1 MKKLVKSEKAA
12 LLLCMGAIFMS
23 SASFAQNCAWGN
35 CTPQQM
41 QQEYQRNQLNQLQG
55 INNSLQQLQ
64 QQQQVAPAAGQW
76 SNTPQHQQLVPMQN
90 GFSNPPQT
98 RQNCYRD
105 GLGRIFCQ

>member
-1 MKKLVKSEKAA
+1 MKKLVKTKKAA
-12 LLLCMGAIFMS
+12 LLLCLGQVFMS
-23 SASFAQNCAWGN
+23 SESVAQNCAWTN

-55 INNSLQQLQ
+55 INNSLQQIQRQ
-64 QQQQVAPAAGQW
+64 QPAPAAGQW
-76 SNTPQHQQLVPMQN
+76 SNTPQQQLVPMQN

-98 RQNCYRD
+98 QQNCYRD